1 MVLNRVS
8 KIFLGLLFALTAS
21 VVLADNQP
29 AGDLTLDKLLSKE
42 FKPGYMALNS
52 DVEMNF
58 FLNRL
63 AWSIPAADLKEV
75 GSRIH
80 SVDDWVPEM
89 IKAAESAE
97 GEGRLMHAAN
107 YWKAAEFYMI
117 AGDDKRRAYE
127 RFVEL
132 HDRAMPDISKVRKNV
147 PYEGGFLPVVELAA
161 KGTQKGTI
169 VIHSGYDGLVEE
181 LILPLGPL
189 MKAGYRVIAFEGPG
203 QGGVLRVQD
212 IPMPPEWEKPVG
224 AILDFFDIDD
234 CTLIGMSLG
243 GYLAPRAAAFDSRIK
258 RVVAWGAMHDMLAGP
273 RQDPQFTMLENLVS
287 AGERGKTNGAF
298 RQMSEDNPKLQLSG
312 QHGMHVSGGK
322 DIFEFYQWA
331 MKMTL
336 KDVAHL
342 IKQDVLIVMG
352 TQDHLVPAEQAWI
365 SAKAMTN
372 ARSMSVR
379 MITAEE
385 QGAEHCQIGNPQL
398 TIEEIIGWLQR
409 LERRDQ
415 ALKDPLPYLATGS

>member
-1 MVLNRVS
+1 MVMNRVS
-8 KIFLGLLFALTAS
+8 KFLLGLLFTLNAS
-21 VVLADNQP
+21 LVLADNQP
-29 AGDLTLDKLLSKE
+29 AGNLTLDELLSKE
-42 FKPGYMALNS
+42 FKPGYMALNP

-75 GSRIH
+75 GGGILSI
-80 SVDDWVPEM
+80 DDWVPEM

-97 GEGRLMHAAN
+97 AEGQLLYAAN
-107 YWKAAEFYMI
+107 YWKAAEFYMM
-117 AGDDKRRAYE
+117 AGEEKRKAYE

-132 HDRAMPDISKVRKNV
+132 HDRAVPDISEVRKNV

-212 IPMPPEWEKPVG
+212 IPMPREWEKPVG
-224 AILDFFDIDD
+224 AILDYFDIDD

-243 GYLAPRAAAFDSRIK
+243 GYLAPRAAAFDPRIK
-258 RVVAWGAMHDMLAGP
+258 RVVAWGAMHDKLAGP
-273 RQDPQFTMLENLVS
+273 RQDPQFKMLENLVNT
-287 AGERGKTNGAF
+287 GEREKMNGAF
-298 RQMSEDNPKLQLSG
+298 GQMSEVNPKLQLSG

-331 MKMTL
+331 MQMTL

-342 IKQDVLIVMG
+342 IEQDVLIVMG

-415 ALKDPLPYLATGS
+415 ALKDPLPYLATGA

>member
-1 MVLNRVS
+1 MVMNRVS
-8 KIFLGLLFALTAS
+8 KFLLGLLFTLNAS
-21 VVLADNQP
+21 LVLADNQP
-29 AGDLTLDKLLSKE
+29 AGNLTLDELLSKE
-42 FKPGYMALNS
+42 FKPGYMALNP

-75 GSRIH
+75 GGGILSI
-80 SVDDWVPEM
+80 DDWVPEM

-97 GEGRLMHAAN
+97 AEGQLLYAAN
-107 YWKAAEFYMI
+107 YWKAAEFYMM
-117 AGDDKRRAYE
+117 AGEEKRKAYE

-132 HDRAMPDISKVRKNV
+132 HDRAVPDISEVRKNV

-212 IPMPPEWEKPVG
+212 IPMPREWEKPVG
-224 AILDFFDIDD
+224 AILDYFDIDD

-243 GYLAPRAAAFDSRIK
+243 GYLAPRAAAFDPRIK

-273 RQDPQFTMLENLVS
+273 RQDPQFKMLENLVNT
-287 AGERGKTNGAF
+287 GEREKMNGAF
-298 RQMSEDNPKLQLSG
+298 GQMSEVNPKLQLSG

-331 MKMTL
+331 MQMTL

-342 IKQDVLIVMG
+342 IEQDVLIVMG

-415 ALKDPLPYLATGS
+415 ALKDPLPYLATGA

>member
-1 MVLNRVS
+1 MAKNRVS
-8 KIFLGLLFALTAS
+8 KVLIGLLL
-21 VVLADNQP
+21 VLPGSLAFADNHP
-29 AGDLTLDKLLSKE
+29 VEVMTLNELLSRE

-52 DVEMNF
+52 DVDLNF

-63 AWSIPAADLKEV
+63 AWSIPAEELKKV
-75 GSRIH
+75 GGRIQ
-80 SVDDWVPEM
+80 SIDDWVPEM
-89 IKAAESAE
+89 IKAAEAAE
-97 GEGRLMHAAN
+97 AEGRLMHAAN
-107 YWKAAEFYMI
+107 YWKAAEFYMM

-127 RFVEL
+127 RFIEL
-132 HDRAMPDISKVRKNV
+132 HDQALPDISKVRRSV

-189 MKAGYRVIAFEGPG
+189 MEAGYRVIAFEGPG

-212 IPMPPEWEKPVG
+212 IPMPREWEKPVG

>member
-1 MVLNRVS
+1 MVMTRVS
-8 KIFLGLLFALTAS
+8 KVLIGLLFTLNAGWA
-21 VVLADNQP
+21 LADSKS
-29 AGDLTLDKLLSKE
+29 AGNITLDELLSKE
-42 FKPGYMALNS
+42 FKPGYMALNA

-63 AWSIPAADLKEV
+63 AWSIPAEHLMEV

-80 SVDDWVPEM
+80 SIDDWVPEM

-97 GEGRLMHAAN
+97 GEGRLLHAAN
-107 YWKAAEFYMI
+107 YWKAAEFYMM
-117 AGDDKRRAYE
+117 AGDAKRNAYE

-132 HDRAMPDISKVRKNV
+132 HDRAVPDLSKVRKNV
-147 PYEGGFLPVVELAA
+147 PYEGGFLTVVELAA

-169 VIHSGYDGLVEE
+169 VIHSGYDGLLEE

-189 MKAGYRVIAFEGPG
+189 MEAGYRVIAFEGPG

-212 IPMPPEWEKPVG
+212 IPMPRRWEKPVG

-243 GYLAPRAAAFDSRIK
+243 GYLAPRAAAFAARIK

-273 RQDPQFTMLENLVS
+273 RQDPQFTMLESLVS
-287 AGERGKTNGAF
+287 AGEREKMNAVFEQLGEN
-298 RQMSEDNPKLQLSG
+298 DHKLQLAGS
-312 QHGMHVSGGK
+312 HGRHVSGGK

-331 MKMTL
+331 MQMSL
-336 KDVAHL
+336 ADVAHL

-352 TQDHLVPAEQAWI
+352 TQDHLVPAEQAWV

-385 QGAEHCQIGNPQL
+385 QGAEHCQIGNPRL
-398 TIEEIIGWLQR
+398 TIAEIISWLQR